1 MRTIYICCGGFYLH
15 NILSIARKDLN
26 GLFNERTLV
35 LTILIQ
41 LFIASFSSFLV
52 VGLTS
57 FYDPGALQED
67 EITSANLGLAYR
79 SEILLNNSTGTGT
92 DTDTDI
98 SADTIINTSA
108 DINTTTGTN
117 ASAGTR
123 TRILREDRSVNE
135 TLLYHLIDKSK
146 LSPIC
151 YPDYSSAGSSFYEGK
166 IDGILLVPNTA
177 VNGSDL
183 IEIHIYLPETDLK
196 ATMLMLQLK
205 EPLERF
211 EQYVRDIRTKR
222 LLDYM
227 PIKLNIP
234 KKSSNHYFEFIYV
247 ALIPLLVFTPA
258 FISGGLIVDFITE
271 EFEQKTIDLL
281 LVSPVTF
288 SDILNGKILVATM
301 IVPVQVLAWLLL
313 LSLNGIYI
321 HNILA
326 IVLFVTAITLILV
339 LTGALISIGLK
350 NRGLAQLFYSLVLIT
365 LFLLCYTF
373 PNSPMNIV
381 TRLSIDS
388 MNSIDNVLC
397 TGIYLLIAAC
407 FYAVF
412 HKLTSLMQYRS
423 MYRSGYRR

>member
-15 NILSIARKDLN
+15 NILSIAKKDLN

-52 VGLTS
+52 LGLTS

-67 EITSANLGLAYR
+67 EIASVNIGLAYR
-79 SEILLNNSTGTGT
+79 SEILLNNSTDTGT
-92 DTDTDI
+92 DTGTNI

-108 DINTTTGTN
+108 DINTTTGIN
-117 ASAGTR
+117 ASADTR

-146 LSPIC
+146 LSPVC

-166 IDGILLVPNTA
+166 IDGILLVPNNA
-177 VNGSDL
+177 VNKSDL

-196 ATMLMLQLK
+196 ATILMLQLK

-222 LLDYM
+222 LLDYV

-247 ALIPLLVFTPA
+247 ALLPLLVFTPA

-281 LVSPVTF
+281 LVSPLTV

-301 IVPVQVLAWLLL
+301 IVPVQVSAWLLL
-313 LSLNGIYI
+313 LSINGIYI

-339 LTGALISIGLK
+339 LTGALISIILK
-350 NRGLAQLFYSLVLIT
+350 NRGLAQLFYSLVLIM

-381 TRLSIDS
+381 TRLSIGS
-388 MNSIDNVLC
+388 MNGIDNALC

-412 HKLTSLMQYRS
+412 HHIARLMQYRS
-423 MYRSGYRR
+423 MYRSGYHR

>member
-1 MRTIYICCGGFYLH
+1 MK
-15 NILSIARKDLN
+15 S
-26 GLFNERTLV
+26 V
-35 LTILIQ
+35 
-41 LFIASFSSFLV
+41 
-52 VGLTS
+52 
-57 FYDPGALQED
+57 
-67 EITSANLGLAYR
+67 NLGLAYR
-79 SEILLNNSTGTGT
+79 SEILLNNSTGI
-92 DTDTDI
+92 DTDTIINTSADTI
-98 SADTIINTSA
+98 INTSADTIINTSA
-108 DINTTTGTN
+108 DINTTTSIN
-117 ASAGTR
+117 ASLGTR
-123 TRILREDRSVNE
+123 TRILRDDRSVNE

-146 LSPIC
+146 LSPVC
-151 YPDYSSAGSSFYEGK
+151 YQDYSSAGSSFHEGK

-196 ATMLMLQLK
+196 ATILMLQLK

-211 EQYVRDIRTKR
+211 EQYVRGIRTKR
-222 LLDYM
+222 LLDYV

-281 LVSPVTF
+281 LVSPLTF

-339 LTGALISIGLK
+339 LTGALISIRLK

-365 LFLLCYTF
+365 LFLLCYTV

-407 FYAVF
+407 FYAAF
-412 HKLTSLMQYRS
+412 HKITRLMQYRS